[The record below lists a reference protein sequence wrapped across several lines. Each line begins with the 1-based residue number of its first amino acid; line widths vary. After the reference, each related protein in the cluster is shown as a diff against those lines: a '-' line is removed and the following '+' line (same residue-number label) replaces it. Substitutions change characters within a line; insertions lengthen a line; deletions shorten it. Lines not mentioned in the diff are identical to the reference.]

1 VTRRDFPVVQAAVLL
16 IAVIEVVV
24 MLAIDIMYVFID
36 PRIRYVND

>member
-1 VTRRDFPVVQAAVLL
+1 L

-36 PRIRYVND
+36 PRIRYVDE